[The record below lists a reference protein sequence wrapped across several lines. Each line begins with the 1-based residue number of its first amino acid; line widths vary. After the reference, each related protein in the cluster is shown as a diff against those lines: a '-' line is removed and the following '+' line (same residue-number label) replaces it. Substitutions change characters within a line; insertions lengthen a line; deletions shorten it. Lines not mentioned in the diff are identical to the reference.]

1 MEEALQHET
10 TTQRIGLSPAS
21 PGNHPSDGPKTGD
34 ALTFKM
40 DHSSGADHDQ
50 NAERFGAAEP
60 YADALMHF
68 RQRYVSDGGTNH
80 KFQSLHF
87 RKNDRRELVEA
98 VLLGNDVPPTEMVK
112 ALLIIAF
119 RLRNNLFHGLDPP
132 PVKWSAVMIRKRRIE
147 NGQQATEAGRDCLEV
162 AAG

>member
-1 MEEALQHET
+1 MLAEDWLERTQPGYQELSNGERSAVAGFSIVWSVFEARALAT
-10 TTQRIGLSPAS
+10 NAS
-21 PGNHPSDGPKTGD
+21 AT
-34 ALTFKM
+34 AIVQFV
-40 DHSSGADHDQ
+40 DQ
-50 NAERFGAAEP
+50 NAEHFGAAEP

-98 VLLGNDVPPTEMVK
+98 VILGNDVPPTEMVK

-119 RLRNNLFHGLDPP
+119 RLRNNLFHGL
-132 PVKWSAVMIRKRRIE
+132 KWAYEMRDQQTNFENAAAVLTRVL
-147 NGQQATEAGRDCLEV
+147 DSH
-162 AAG
+162 AA